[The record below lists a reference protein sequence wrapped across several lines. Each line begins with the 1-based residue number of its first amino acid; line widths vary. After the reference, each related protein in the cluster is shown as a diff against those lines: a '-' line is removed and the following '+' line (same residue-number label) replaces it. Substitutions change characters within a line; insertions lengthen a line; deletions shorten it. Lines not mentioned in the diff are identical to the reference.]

1 MGYCGYTMFNA
12 LVNIEHLINEKSPAR
27 AAGAGRVTHRREYA
41 VKRCATGLSGLPSV
55 AEAVGL
61 PSL

>member
-1 MGYCGYTMFNA
+1 MFNA
-12 LVNIEHLINEKSPAR
+12 LVNIEHLINKKAPPAR
-27 AAGAGRVTHRREYA
+27 LCRPGNHQREYA